1 MTADAI
7 ADRAPTTTHPQV
19 HDLQK
24 IVALAKRRGFV
35 YPSAE
40 IYGGFANAW
49 DYGPLGA
56 LLKLNVK
63 LAWIRANV
71 QLRDDVELVQAAI
84 ITAPQVW
91 KASGHV
97 DTFADPLVDCLGEC
111 KRRYRADQI
120 EGDRCP
126 TCHGPLSEAR
136 PFNLMFKTYVGPVED
151 EAGLAYL
158 RPETAQGMF
167 VNFKNVAI
175 SMRRKLPFG
184 IAQVGK
190 SFRNE
195 ITPGNFIFRTRE
207 FEQME
212 LEYFVKPGTDEA
224 WFEHWV
230 DQRERW
236 FLDLGLR
243 REHLRRYETPRE
255 ELAHYS
261 KRTVDLQYHF
271 PFGKGWEEL
280 EGIANRGD
288 YDLAQH
294 ETFSGET
301 LAVFDEETRTHVRPY
316 VVEPAL
322 GVDRAALVFLL
333 DAYDEQVLDP
343 ARNDVRTVLHLHPT
357 LAPYKVAV
365 LPLSRK
371 PELARVAQEV
381 YQELRRRWMVVYDTA
396 SGIGKAYRRQDEI
409 GTPYCVTVDFQSLED
424 RAATIRDRDSMEQVR
439 VPIADLRHW
448 LADHLEP

>member
-1 MTADAI
+1 MTADVVDHQPASGP
-7 ADRAPTTTHPQV
+7 AHLD
-19 HDLQK
+19 DLQK
-24 IVALAKRRGFV
+24 LVALAKRRGFV
-35 YPSAE
+35 FPSAE

-56 LLKLNVK
+56 LLKINVK
-63 LAWIRANV
+63 RAWIRANV
-71 QLRDDVELVQAAI
+71 QLRDDVELIQAAL

-111 KRRYRADQI
+111 KRRYRADHL

-126 TCHGPLSEAR
+126 TCGGELSEPR

-151 EAGLAYL
+151 EASVAYL

-167 VNFKNVAI
+167 VNFKNVAT

-212 LEYFVKPGTDEA
+212 LEYFVKPGTDEE
-224 WFEHWV
+224 WFDHWV

-236 FLDLGLR
+236 FLNLGLR
-243 REHLRRYETPRE
+243 QENLRRYETPRD

-261 KRTVDLQYHF
+261 KRTVDLQYRV

-288 YDLAQH
+288 YDLGQH
-294 ETFSGET
+294 ETFSGEPLT
-301 LAVFDEETRTHVRPY
+301 LFDEETRQHIRPY

-322 GVDRAALVFLL
+322 GVDRAALVFLI
-333 DAYDEQVLDP
+333 DAYEEQLLDP
-343 ARNDVRTVLHLHPT
+343 AKNDVRTVLHLHPA

-365 LPLSRK
+365 LPLSKK
-371 PELARVAQEV
+371 PELVSVAQGI
-381 YQELRRRWMVVYDTA
+381 YQDLRTRWMVVYDAA

-409 GTPYCVTVDFQSLED
+409 GTPYCVTVDFQSLDD
-424 RAATIRDRDSMEQVR
+424 RAVTVRDRDSMEQVR
-439 VPIADLRHW
+439 VPIAELRHW
-448 LADHLEP
+448 FADHLEV